1 MDALDSVVFMLI
13 YWRAHKSIRGHKC
26 RCARITRTVKTKN
39 EIKKRKKKKQ
49 CVVAEKQQGKP
60 LLEVKRAASHHAPLS
75 EKDCSPREY

>member
-39 EIKKRKKKKQ
+39 ETKREIKIKNS
-49 CVVAEKQQGKP
+49 V
-60 LLEVKRAASHHAPLS
+60 LLLRNS
-75 EKDCSPREY
+75 R